1 MRYWRV
7 DDVMTRDVVSVR
19 PETPCRAVADLMIEH
34 RVSGI
39 PVVDYFGHVLG
50 VVSEAD
56 LLPKV
61 ETARERPSL
70 FGRRSYRRDRRKAAG
85 RTASEVM
92 TSPAVAVMPSLSVPV
107 AVRRMRLA
115 GVKRLPVEDSLGRL
129 VGIVSRGDLLRG
141 LPSAVSSPS
150 K

>member
-1 MRYWRV
+1 MMRYLRV
-7 DDVMTRDVVSVR
+7 ADVMTRDVVSVR

-39 PVVDYFGHVLG
+39 PVVNYFGHVLG

-56 LLPKV
+56 LLPKI
-61 ETARERPSL
+61 ETARETPPLWR
-70 FGRRSYRRDRRKAAG
+70 RRSYRRDQRKAAA
-85 RTASEVM
+85 RTAGEVM

-115 GVKRLPVEDSLGRL
+115 GVKRLAVEDGLGRL
-129 VGIVSRGDLLRG
+129 VGIVSRGDMLRADSG
-141 LPSAVSSPS
+141 DEQT
-150 K
+150 